1 MKYHLKHTVKIPA
14 DKYFTVTNS
23 KDFYD
28 WSVEKIKLESKNILE
43 QSDSPTS
50 LHRKSKMISRKVS
63 DKTAA
68 VIRQDHVEIIESFDA
83 DLKNGT
89 FTWKLEPDILG
100 KRVKVVATGKISP
113 EGTDSCMRDMEVDVK
128 VSIPIIGGV
137 IEKAIDKRSAELFG
151 KLNSVMEE
159 FYCNHFKKTA

>member
-14 DKYFTVTNS
+14 GEYFTVTNS

-28 WSVEKIKLESKNILE
+28 WSVDKLKLESKNILE
-43 QSDSPTS
+43 QSDTPSS
-50 LHRKSKMISRKVS
+50 LHRKSIMKSKKVS

-68 VIRQDHVEIIESFDA
+68 VIRQDRVEITETFDA

-89 FTWKLEPDILG
+89 FTWRLEPDILG
-100 KRVKVVATGKISP
+100 RRVKVIATGKVYP
-113 EGTDSCMRDMEVDVK
+113 ECPDSCIREMDVDVK
-128 VSIPIIGGV
+128 VSIPIIGSI

-151 KLNSVMEE
+151 KMDSVMEG
-159 FYCNHFKKTA
+159 FYSEKFKKTV